1 MRVRSIRRWLFALL
15 AAVAIGSTVD
25 LRATEQKSVLVL
37 YANRRDSQ
45 VAIVGE
51 RELPGLLEDG
61 LPEGLD
67 YYAEYL
73 DPGRFPDLV
82 YESAFQD
89 FIRSKYAGKRFDL
102 IIAMQDVARQFLRV
116 NRDRLVPG
124 TLVVFFASAP
134 GTARIENSTG
144 VFGPVDFS
152 GSVDLALALQPDLR
166 HVFVI
171 LGAGSGDRSYE
182 SLARAQFAR
191 FEPRLTVAYLTGLP
205 TKELDARLATLPSH
219 SIVYYVVVDKD
230 GAGRIFHP
238 IAYLDRLAAR
248 TNAPTYSWVESAMDH
263 GIVGGSLKS
272 HVLQAQTIAR
282 QALRVLHGERADAV
296 PVSSPNLNVL
306 QVDSRQMRRWRIEES
321 RLPAGTIVK
330 FRQPSAWDLYGLYI
344 IGAAVVVI
352 TQTLLIAGLLLQSEK
367 RRRVES
373 ELRWRE
379 ADLQNSYERIRDL
392 GARLLQAQDT
402 ERSRIA
408 RELHDDISQQV
419 ALLEIDLEQ
428 LSGSIDADA
437 RLLASDARDRA
448 TSIARSVHDL
458 SHRLHPAK
466 LRLIGLVAAL
476 DGLRHELSRSD
487 VAITFAYDGV
497 PSALP
502 QELTLCLF
510 RVAQEALQNAL
521 KYSGARQISLDL
533 RWSAHE
539 LTMTIV
545 DDGAGFDVERAWGSG
560 LGLVSMS
567 ERLEGVGGSVAVQ
580 SRPGEGT
587 RVEASV
593 PAHVVQRTLTDS
605 ITAELS

>member
-1 MRVRSIRRWLFALL
+1 
-15 AAVAIGSTVD
+15 
-25 LRATEQKSVLVL
+25 
-37 YANRRDSQ
+37 
-45 VAIVGE
+45 
-51 RELPGLLEDG
+51 
-61 LPEGLD
+61 
-67 YYAEYL
+67 
-73 DPGRFPDLV
+73 
-82 YESAFQD
+82 
-89 FIRSKYAGKRFDL
+89 
-102 IIAMQDVARQFLRV
+102 
-116 NRDRLVPG
+116 
-124 TLVVFFASAP
+124 
-134 GTARIENSTG
+134 
-144 VFGPVDFS
+144 
-152 GSVDLALALQPDLR
+152 
-166 HVFVI
+166 
-171 LGAGSGDRSYE
+171 
-182 SLARAQFAR
+182 
-191 FEPRLTVAYLTGLP
+191 
-205 TKELDARLATLPSH
+205 
-219 SIVYYVVVDKD
+219 VYYVVVDRD

-238 IAYLDRLAAR
+238 IAYLDRLAAVV
-248 TNAPTYSWVESAMDH
+248 NAPIYSWVESAMDH

-272 HVLQAQTIAR
+272 HVLQAQAIAG
-282 QALRVLHGERADAV
+282 QALRVLHGERADLV

-306 QVDSRQMRRWRIEES
+306 QVDSRQMRRWGLEES
-321 RLPAGTIVK
+321 RLPPGTIVK
-330 FRQPSAWDLYGLYI
+330 FREPSAWDRYGLYI
-344 IGAAVVVI
+344 LSAAVVFI
-352 TQTLLIAGLLLQSEK
+352 TQTLLIAGLFLQSER

-392 GARLLQAQDT
+392 GARLLHSQDT

-419 ALLEIDLEQ
+419 ALLEMDLEQ
-428 LSGSIDADA
+428 LSGSIEAEP
-437 RLLASDARDRA
+437 RLLAAEARDRA

-533 RWSAHE
+533 RWSARE
-539 LTMTIV
+539 LTMTVV
-545 DDGAGFDVERAWGSG
+545 DDGAGFDVEGAWGRG

-567 ERLEGVGGSVAVQ
+567 ERLEGVGGSVAVR
-580 SRPGEGT
+580 SRRGEGT

-593 PAHVVQRTLTDS
+593 PAHVVERTVADS
-605 ITAELS
+605 IFAKFS